1 MYKFEVLN
9 GTDRDWT
16 KHSYVLAFG
25 ICMPRN
31 VLVYANS
38 LEDALDT
45 AVDWLKENHPGLIV
59 NDQVNEVIKELLASG
74 KPEDSVYDHLD
85 GFTSGG
91 NCGDFID
98 SDEWSIVFEDPSRE
112 QLKEY
117 IAMVNSKL

>member
-9 GTDRDWT
+9 GTDRAWT
-16 KHSYVLAFG
+16 KHSYVLVFG
-25 ICMPRN
+25 TCVPRN

-45 AVDWLKENHPGLIV
+45 AIDWLKENHPGFIV
-59 NDQVNEVIKELLASG
+59 NDQVAEVRQELLAEGIS
-74 KPEDSVYDHLD
+74 EDSVSDHLD
-85 GFTSGG
+85 GFTCGG
-91 NCGDFID
+91 DCGDYID

-117 IAMVNSKL
+117 IARVNSTL